1 VRETVSVKK
10 LNFKFNNIKYL
21 IILLTMSNTERYRGH
36 RRVISSVSEQM
47 ATDSDVFRYYDLKVK
62 LSFYP
67 HMRNVWFNGVEQ
79 CPATQLMNSF
89 HTFHTCGNNEAI
101 RKQVKQELPELEE
114 RFRIHQIEL
123 NKKLEI
129 EKQIQNDRLNAFI
142 LECKTYRI
150 NPKNCNGYKGH
161 DQLVIELEQAKA
173 AEKRREMRKQ
183 ALGLK
188 HNSKENETREFEI
201 RFQKEEKEKRYQE
214 FKRKKEKSKC
224 TEAIPIAV
232 AVPLL
237 VVENVA

>member
-1 VRETVSVKK
+1 
-10 LNFKFNNIKYL
+10 
-21 IILLTMSNTERYRGH
+21 MSNTERYRGH
-36 RRVISSVSEQM
+36 RRVISSVSDQT
-47 ATDSDVFRYYDLKVK
+47 ATDSDVIRYYDLKVK
-62 LSFYP
+62 LSLYP

-89 HTFHTCGNNEAI
+89 HTCGNNEGI

-150 NPKNCNGYKGH
+150 NPKTYHGSYKGH
-161 DQLVIELEQAKA
+161 DQLVIELEQAKS
-173 AEKRREMRKQ
+173 AEKRREIRKQ
-183 ALGLK
+183 SLGLK
-188 HNSKENETREFEI
+188 HNNKEKETREFEI

-214 FKRKKEKSKC
+214 FKRKKEKSKY
-224 TEAIPIAV
+224 TDAEAIPIAV

>member
-1 VRETVSVKK
+1 
-10 LNFKFNNIKYL
+10 
-21 IILLTMSNTERYRGH
+21 MSNTEEARQKMISKRYRGH
-36 RRVISSVSEQM
+36 RMVISSVADQM
-47 ATDSDVFRYYDLKVK
+47 ATDSDVIRYYDLQVK
-62 LSFYP
+62 LGLYS
-67 HMRNVWFNGVEQ
+67 HMGNIWFNGVEQ
-79 CPATQLMNSF
+79 CPATQLMTSF
-89 HTFHTCGNNEAI
+89 HTGGNKEAI
-101 RKQVKQELPELEE
+101 RKHVKQELPELEE

-129 EKQIQNDRLNAFI
+129 KKQIQNDRLNAFI

-150 NPKNCNGYKGH
+150 NPKNYNGYKGH
-161 DQLVIELEQAKA
+161 DQLVIELNQAKA

-237 VVENVA
+237 VVENIA

>member
-1 VRETVSVKK
+1 
-10 LNFKFNNIKYL
+10 
-21 IILLTMSNTERYRGH
+21 MSNTEETRQKMISKRYRGH
-36 RRVISSVSEQM
+36 RMVISSVSEQM

-161 DQLVIELEQAKA
+161 DQLIIELEQAKA